1 MEITVEE
8 LNKLLEK
15 EFERGR
21 NSVQPSITYIP
32 KWDTTPV
39 KTNCTVTCQTS
50 EGYIDS
56 SCYKDDFTVHC

>member
-21 NSVQPSITYIP
+21 NSVQSSITYIP
-32 KWDTTPV
+32 KWDITPV
-39 KTNCTVTCQTS
+39 KTKYTVCQTS
-50 EGYIDS
+50 EGHIDS
-56 SCYKDDFTVHC
+56 SSYKDDFTVHC

>member
-21 NSVQPSITYIP
+21 NSVQSSITYIP
-32 KWDTTPV
+32 KWDITPV
-39 KTNCTVTCQTS
+39 KTTTGQTS
-50 EGYIDS
+50 EGHIDS
-56 SCYKDDFTVHC
+56 GSYKDVFTVYC